1 MLDFHTYTF
10 HTVTKFIL
18 YYAKFVHF
26 SAKYPSHGQCHE
38 IFDNNFLLTR
48 PKVGHCVRVDK
59 DEGLH
64 LHHIQLVNDNVDMQF
79 LNSIKI
85 NLLFLYFLFF

>member
-26 SAKYPSHGQCHE
+26 SAKYPSHAQCHE
-38 IFDNNFLLTR
+38 IFDNNFLLKR
-48 PKVGHCVRVDK
+48 PNLGHCLR
-59 DEGLH
+59 
-64 LHHIQLVNDNVDMQF
+64 
-79 LNSIKI
+79 
-85 NLLFLYFLFF
+85 

>member
-18 YYAKFVHF
+18 YNAKFVHF

-38 IFDNNFLLTR
+38 IFDKNLLLKR
-48 PKVGHCVRVDK
+48 PNLGHCLR
-59 DEGLH
+59 
-64 LHHIQLVNDNVDMQF
+64 
-79 LNSIKI
+79 
-85 NLLFLYFLFF
+85 